1 MDLDMAELSPGD
13 AAPGFVLPGD
23 GARTVRLADFGGK
36 IVVLFFYPQ
45 DGTETCTAEAVDFS
59 GLLPAFAAAGA
70 VVIGVSP
77 DSPKKHD
84 KFKAKHGLAQILAS
98 DEDGQTIRDYGV
110 WGEKTLFG
118 RKYIGVVRSTFLV
131 DQAGRIARIWRGVR
145 VRGHAAEVLKAVEKI
160 TQ

>member
-1 MDLDMAELSPGD
+1 MSELIPGD
-13 AAPGFVLPGD
+13 VAPDFELPGD
-23 GARTVRLADFGGK
+23 GARTVRLADFRGR

-59 GLLPAFAAAGA
+59 SLAPDFVTAGA
-70 VVIGVSP
+70 VIVGVSP

-98 DEDGQTIRDYGV
+98 DQAGLVTRSYGA

-118 RKYIGVVRSTFLV
+118 RKYMGVVRSTFLV
-131 DQAGRIARIWRGVR
+131 DRAGRVTRIWRGVR
-145 VRGHAAEVLKAVEKI
+145 VRGHAAEVLQAVREI
-160 TQ
+160 PA

>member
-1 MDLDMAELSPGD
+1 MPELTPGD
-13 AAPGFVLPGD
+13 DAPGFELPGD
-23 GARTVRLADFGGK
+23 GARTVRLADFRGQ

-59 GLLPAFAAAGA
+59 SLAPDFATAGA

-98 DEDGQTIRDYGV
+98 DENNLVTQKYGA

-118 RKYIGVVRSTFLV
+118 RKYMGVVRSTFLI
-131 DQAGRIARIWRGVR
+131 DRAGRIVRIWRSVR
-145 VRGHAAEVLKAVEKI
+145 VRRHAAEVLEAVRGVAA
-160 TQ
+160 